1 MKRIFPLIILLLLV
15 LSVYHFK
22 DKLIVSGDVSQQYIE
37 QFFNNEEIY
46 DTAHK
51 KYGVYSMGVDQNDK
65 LLLVSMS
72 VSNKE
77 YKQDVEKY
85 FEQQLNIH
93 RLIDYNIEV
102 YLYENGYK

>member
-1 MKRIFPLIILLLLV
+1 MKRFFPLIILLLLV
-15 LSVYHFK
+15 FSVYYFK
-22 DKLIVSGDVSQQYIE
+22 EKLIISGDDSQQYIE

-65 LLLVSMS
+65 LLLVSMN

-77 YKQDVEKY
+77 YTEDVEKY
-85 FEQQLNIH
+85 FKQQLNIH
-93 RLIDYNIEV
+93 RLNDYNIEV
-102 YLYENGYK
+102 YLYEN